1 MNGRRALWI
10 AIAATA
16 LAGAVGCSDS
26 TTPADGNNLCSRD
39 EECPIGQYC
48 DDGLCTPA
56 TITCQNPS
64 DCPEGMVCRH
74 GACVAAGNDGGTD
87 GDGGADGADGG
98 DQGGPEPDIEIVEPA
113 GTGDPPVYQI
123 DFGNVQVG
131 VTASQQVK
139 VRNRGQAE
147 LRLLELNLEAGGN
160 TTEFSVASETQ
171 GRLPIALSPGQETQL
186 DVLYRA
192 QDGLSDTGILDIISN
207 DPDQP
212 LVKIHLLS
220 EFKGVAQISVQPVTL
235 AFGDV
240 PVGASSAPLA
250 FTAANTGSG
259 NAVLS
264 VSSIALENPADQD
277 FSLAVEDSGGGA
289 LSAPFF
295 LNHNDFATVRVTY
308 HPQRAESDSEGVIVA
323 SNDALNPSARVALS
337 GTGVVAGV
345 EVQPSPIDLG
355 RVRVGQHG
363 EREAVIRNSGGA
375 DLLLS
380 GVSLSAGGPEWSL
393 SSPDV
398 DLATL
403 PASPKR
409 LLPGESIRVVV
420 GCDPLA
426 LGAKTATLTIE
437 NQNGQPARDVSA
449 QALAY
454 VPPHVETIPDP
465 AQFDFGAVQLDAA
478 TSQADQRSA
487 LLRIRNTGNDPLH
500 ITRVARATGTSA
512 EFDFSPASF
521 GAAIGPGEEAQLT
534 VSFRPAATGQ
544 KNGVILVDTDDP
556 DIELDSVVGRFAV
569 VLAGRGVDP
578 ALSVEPASIAF
589 GDVTIGGTATRTI
602 TIRDLSADPLTVTG
616 IRFGSGSS
624 SDFALEN
631 LPANFP
637 VVLSGPAVPLT
648 ITVRYS
654 PPAAGDDIGS
664 VEVLSDDLGMPL
676 ATVSLSGR
684 GAGCPSG
691 FGDCDGNIPGCETP
705 LNTNQNCGGCGVPCA
720 PANANGDCSTGTCQV
735 ASCIGL
741 WADCNGQPG
750 DGCETPTNTNQNC
763 GGCSVAC
770 APANATGD
778 CSTGTCQVASCIG
791 LWGNCNGQPGDGCE
805 TPTNTTTNCGGCGV
819 QCAPAHATGTCSTG
833 TCQVASCNFQYCNAN
848 GSVGDGCEFNLDTNP
863 SCGSYTDIG
872 AVQGDQGA
880 DILHNYG
887 TGEKWLRL
895 WVAEANSDLS
905 CVYLS
910 AVLRLYPP
918 ANTDYDLY
926 VYCDNCTTQAGSS
939 SNGGSTMEEV
949 QIAWDE
955 DYTINWPTCVP
966 SGSESGRYVYINI
979 RYYSANICD
988 QWHLAVYGN
997 VEVSSRTCSRK

>member
-1 MNGRRALWI
+1 MNGRRLPYRWILAALFVGI
-10 AIAATA
+10 A
-16 LAGAVGCSDS
+16 GCSDS
-26 TTPADGNNLCSRD
+26 TTPADGSNLCARD
-39 EECPIGQYC
+39 EDCPIGQYC
-48 DDGLCTPA
+48 DDGLCVPA
-56 TITCQNPS
+56 TITCQNPT

-74 GACVAAGNDGGTD
+74 GACVAVAGDGGMD
-87 GDGGADGADGG
+87 GDGGADGEDGG
-98 DQGGPEPDIEIVEPA
+98 DQSAPQPDIEIVEPA

-131 VTASQQVK
+131 VTVAQQVK

-160 TTEFSVASETQ
+160 TTEFSVAAETL
-171 GRLPIALSPGQETQL
+171 GRLPLSLPPGQETLL

-240 PVGASSAPLA
+240 PVGESSAPLT

-259 NAVLS
+259 NAVLT

-277 FSLAVEDSGGGA
+277 FTLSVEDSGGGA

-308 HPQRAESDSEGVIVA
+308 HPQRAEADSEGVIVS
-323 SNDALNPSARVALS
+323 SNDALNPSTRVALS

-355 RVRVGQHG
+355 RIRVGRHG
-363 EREAVIRNSGGA
+363 EMEALIRNSGGA
-375 DLLLS
+375 ELLLS
-380 GVSLSAGGPEWSL
+380 GVSLIFGAPEWTL
-393 SSPDV
+393 ASPDV
-398 DLATL
+398 DLASL
-403 PASPKR
+403 PSSPKR
-409 LLPGESIRVVV
+409 LLPGESIRIVA
-420 GCDPLA
+420 GCDPTA
-426 LGAKTATLTIE
+426 LGATTATIRIE
-437 NQNGQPARDVSA
+437 NQNGQPPREVAALA
-449 QALAY
+449 QAY
-454 VPPHVETIPDP
+454 IPPHVATDPDP
-465 AQFDFGAVQLDAA
+465 AAFDFGPVQLDAA
-478 TSQADQRSA
+478 TSQAEQRSA
-487 LLRIRNTGNDPLH
+487 ILKIRNAGNDPLH
-500 ITRVARATGTSA
+500 ITRLARATGTSA

-521 GAAIGPGEEAQLT
+521 GVPIGPGEEAQLT
-534 VSFRPAATGQ
+534 VSLRPTSTGT

-556 DIELDSVVGRFAV
+556 DIELDSVAGRFAV
-569 VLAGRGVDP
+569 LLSGRGVDP
-578 ALSVEPASIAF
+578 ALGVEPASITF
-589 GDVTIGGTATRTI
+589 GDVTIGGTATRSI
-602 TIRDLSADPLTVTG
+602 TIRDLSADPLTITG

-624 SDFALEN
+624 GDFSLEG
-631 LPANFP
+631 LPADFP
-637 VVLSGPAVPLT
+637 VVVAGPAVPLT

-654 PPAAGDDIGS
+654 PPAAGEDLGS
-664 VEVLSDDLGMPL
+664 VEILSDDLGLPL
-676 ATVSLSGR
+676 ATVPLSGR

-705 LNTNQNCGGCGVPCA
+705 LDTNQNCGGCGVSCA
-720 PANANGDCSTGTCQV
+720 PSHANGDCSTGTCQV

-741 WADCNGQPG
+741 WGDCNHLPG
-750 DGCETPTNTNQNC
+750 DGCETPTNTNTNC
-763 GGCSVAC
+763 GACGAPC
-770 APANATGD
+770 APAHATGD

-805 TPTNTTTNCGGCGV
+805 TALNTNQNCGGCGV
-819 QCAPAHATGTCSTG
+819 PCAPTHASGDCSTG
-833 TCQVASCNFQYCNAN
+833 TCAIVSCTTGYCNAN
-848 GSVGDGCEFNLDTNP
+848 GGVSDGCEFNLDPNP
-863 SCGSYTDIG
+863 ACGTATDIG

-880 DILHNYG
+880 DVLHNYG

-895 WVAEANSDLS
+895 WVAEANSDLT

-910 AVLRLYPP
+910 AVLRLYSA
-918 ANTDYDLY
+918 ANTNYDLY

-939 SNGGSTMEEV
+939 ANGGSTMDEV

-955 DYTINWPTCVP
+955 EYSINWPTCVP
-966 SGSESGRYVYINI
+966 SGSESGRYVYIRI
-979 RYYSANICD
+979 QYASANICD

-997 VEVSSRTCSRK
+997 IEVSSRTCSRM